1 MKRFCFTFLTF
12 TLLIVFSFSLRGSA
26 QQETPSVELN
36 VNPSQN
42 VIVKPKTGNAEGSLN
57 FHLAPKGKA
66 TSADREPIDVVFI
79 FDKSGS
85 MNELGKNPKKFQ
97 SAKDAMTE
105 ATNFFKENAGPNDRF
120 AFIPFSSDVETDK
133 IVYFS
138 PNNGKESLDLIYR
151 TANSLSASGGTNY
164 TQSFEKALEML
175 EGGNNNKYIIFMTD
189 GEPTFSNVKE
199 KITYKK
205 RVQVGTEKKCFFF
218 VCWDEPVYDYKTV
231 TEDIVVHYELY
242 GQGSKMYSKVY
253 YYLNGE
259 QHFKNINV
267 KDTIAAIRQHGISMS
282 EKLAEKNIKL
292 YSIGFG
298 NDSEVDMD
306 YLRKLSAITG
316 VTARQASQE
325 NIAPIFEEISKD
337 IDTPSIS
344 GEIKVDLSRFN
355 GKVKVMEGSDAR
367 VDENNIA
374 IFNFN
379 FSYPINQNPP
389 QPIDLTLPLSFSETG
404 TYTFNNIEMTYND
417 LSGKKVS
424 VTYSPVT
431 IEVKDDAPPSF
442 KGTMTLKGVENTPD
456 NLIKISNSTERTN
469 EFTVQYD
476 LEPYGLVDNRVS
488 GSITNIKIIQPL
500 PEGISAVSTA
510 GVSIENVSGTPAA
523 VIMVPSSINYT
534 NGVFNPNKLTAAI
547 TLKADWAL
555 SNVKMPLATVQY
567 KDSRFGHQ
575 ETTIPASNQVINS
588 KVRLREFPNN
598 AYDGDSS
605 GIITKLN
612 LDENGKK
619 LAQTEYPNNYGL
631 KNKAIKEMVFQDGSA
646 NTTIKITY
654 YDNDIAFA
662 YLKPDYELRGNKTGR
677 LYKNGDSANEPIDI
691 KLSNLV
697 AGKGVK
703 YSHLIENGDEKG
715 TWVEFSPDDTIT
727 ITKPGVNKIK
737 VKAEGG
743 FAIKDLI
750 VEKVI
755 TIENRIESITI
766 EPDPIEIDV
775 GSTASFTVK
784 IQPEEAT
791 NKTLDFEIRDR
802 TVADF
807 TDTNRILG
815 KTEGETVLVVRT
827 KDGSNIVKTVPII
840 VKDPYIPLEE
850 LKFKKSVFKL
860 GLGEKIPL
868 TDLLIFNPD
877 NATQKKIDHVV
888 SEMDHKVQVVNENGI
903 WYLIGKEV
911 GYSTVTVTAE
921 EQRNGNQPHAS
932 ALFEVITA
940 STDDEDDGSPDAGR
954 W

>member
-1 MKRFCFTFLTF
+1 MLV
-12 TLLIVFSFSLRGSA
+12 IFSLRGSA
-26 QQETPSVELN
+26 QQEKPSVEFN

-57 FHLAPKGKA
+57 IHLTSKGKA
-66 TSADREPIDVVFI
+66 TNADRKPIDVVFI

-105 ATNFFKENAGPNDRF
+105 AINFFYENAGPNDRF
-120 AFIPFSSDVETDK
+120 AFIPFSSDVENDQV
-133 IVYFS
+133 VYFS
-138 PNNGKESLDLIYR
+138 PNNGKESLSKINE
-151 TANSLSASGGTNY
+151 TVSKLSASGGTNY
-164 TQSFEKALEML
+164 TQSFEKALEIL

-189 GEPTFSNVKE
+189 GEPTFSTVKE
-199 KITYKK
+199 KMTYKK
-205 RVQVGTEKKCFFF
+205 KVQVGTEKKCFLFF
-218 VCWDEPVYDYKTV
+218 CWEEPVYEYKTV
-231 TEDIVVHYELY
+231 TEDIDVHYELY
-242 GQGSKMYSKVY
+242 GQGSKMTSKVY

-259 QHFKNINV
+259 QYYKNMSV
-267 KDTIAAIRQHGISMS
+267 KDTLAAIRQHGLTMA

-325 NIAPIFEEISKD
+325 NIAPIFEDISKD

-344 GEIKVDLSRFN
+344 GEVKVDLSQFN
-355 GKVKVMEGSDAR
+355 GKVKVMEGSNAR
-367 VDENNIA
+367 IDENNNA

-404 TYTFNNIEMTYND
+404 TYTFQHIEMTYND
-417 LSGKKVS
+417 LSGQKVS
-424 VTYSPVT
+424 VTHPPVT

-442 KGTMTLKGVENTPD
+442 KGTMSLKGIENTPD
-456 NLIKISNSTERTN
+456 NLIKISNSTEHTN

-476 LEPYGLVDNRVS
+476 LEPYGLMDNRVS

-500 PEGISAVSTA
+500 PEGISVVSAPGVST
-510 GVSIENVSGTPAA
+510 INVSGTPAA
-523 VIMVPSSINYT
+523 VLTAPSTINYSS
-534 NGVFNPNKLTAAI
+534 GAFNPNKFTAAV

-567 KDSRFGHQ
+567 KDSRFGDQ
-575 ETTIPASNQVINS
+575 ETTIPASDQVINM
-588 KVRLREFPNN
+588 KVRLRDYPY

-612 LDENGKK
+612 LDENGRK
-619 LAQTEYPNNYGL
+619 LEQTEYPNNYGL
-631 KNKAIKEMVFQDGSA
+631 KNKAIKEMVFQDDSA

-654 YDNDIAFA
+654 FDNDIAYA
-662 YLKPDYELRGNKTGR
+662 YLKPDFELRGNKTGR
-677 LYKNGDSANEPIDI
+677 LYGNGDTANEPIDM
-691 KLSNLV
+691 KLTNLV
-697 AGKGVK
+697 AGKGVT
-703 YSHLIENGDEKG
+703 YSYSIENGDEKG
-715 TWVEFSPDDTIT
+715 PWVEFSPGDTIPL
-727 ITKPGVNKIK
+727 TKTGVNKIK

-750 VEKVI
+750 VEKAI
-755 TIENRIESITI
+755 TIEKRIESVAI

-784 IQPEEAT
+784 IQPEDAT
-791 NKTLDFEIRDR
+791 NQTLDFEIRDR
-802 TVADF
+802 GVADF

-815 KTEGETVLVVRT
+815 KTEGETELVVRT
-827 KDGSNIVKTVPII
+827 KDGSNIEKTVPII
-840 VKDPYIPLEE
+840 VRNPYIPLDE
-850 LKFKKSVFKL
+850 LKFKKSVFKI

-877 NATQKKIDHVV
+877 NATQKNIDQVV
-888 SEMDHKVQVVNENGI
+888 SEMENKVQVVKENGV
-903 WYLIGKEV
+903 WFVIGKEV
-911 GYSTVTVTAE
+911 GYSTITATAE
-921 EQRNGNQPHAS
+921 KQHNGNQPQAS
-932 ALFEVITA
+932 ALFEVI
-940 STDDEDDGSPDAGR
+940 SNSNDDEDDGPPDAGR